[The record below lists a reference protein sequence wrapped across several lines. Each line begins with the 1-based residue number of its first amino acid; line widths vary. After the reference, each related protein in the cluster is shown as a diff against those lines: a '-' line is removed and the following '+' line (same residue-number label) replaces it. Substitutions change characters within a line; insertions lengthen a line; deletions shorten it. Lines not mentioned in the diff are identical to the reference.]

1 VGEEKEAK
9 TAAFFDVRVTNVPD
23 HEPERRTFPMIQYRP
38 QIGRFL
44 SSLCMAEPASAPPAP
59 AATTRPE
66 FDIQHDDEF
75 EDFQVKSGVVSDAD
89 KARGADL
96 LDDWD
101 DDVLEDFSVILQEQR
116 SRFG

>member
-1 VGEEKEAK
+1 MAAQGAK
-9 TAAFFDVRVTNVPD
+9 TR
-23 HEPERRTFPMIQYRP
+23 Q
-38 QIGRFL
+38 
-44 SSLCMAEPASAPPAP
+44 
-59 AATTRPE
+59 E

-101 DDVLEDFSVILQEQR
+101 DDVVEDFSAILQEQR
-116 SRFG
+116 ARLG